1 MSAPVIV
8 VALRLP
14 CAPMVG
20 ITCGVLATPI
30 VSPAA
35 EGSLPTTA
43 LAVTFEKRK
52 ISNRSA

>member
-8 VALRLP
+8 VALPLP

-20 ITCGVLATPI
+20 VTCGVVARPV

-43 LAVTFEKRK
+43 LAVTLVGKED
-52 ISNRSA
+52 